1 MKKKICVLMT
11 AVVCALGG
19 CGMLDQETEQQV
31 REELKNAAAEAG
43 DVLRDAQAKVSEEL
57 SQVNWAELI
66 FEPDEEG
73 EKKSL
78 KVLYESA
85 GGQWTEVEDM
95 EDFRKQIDAGGWEK
109 TDAVPDGAEEGVH
122 FSIQQKGTIHL
133 GEEDTD
139 RYYEIAEMTLY
150 GEDTVTLTIL
160 GDITQ
165 YLDVVIPQESFT
177 ASYTISREAAEY
189 LRAFG
194 A

>member
-1 MKKKICVLMT
+1 MKKKICILLT
-11 AVVCALGG
+11 AAVFALGG
-19 CGMLDQETEQQV
+19 CGMLDQETEQEV

-43 DVLRDAQAKVSEEL
+43 DALRDAQAKVSEEL

-109 TDAVPDGAEEGVH
+109 TDAVPDGAEESAH

-139 RYYEIAEMTLY
+139 RYYEIAEMALY